1 MFFFWKTFSPK
12 KESEFVHVQFFHL
25 LLSREIFVLG
35 SHFHRYADIVISP
48 LIESSMWG
56 ELRCIRS
63 CWGIKNFLGECPK
76 PRGQT
81 QHFCLEF
88 FSFGFSSL
96 FCGLGFFQVG
106 TNLSWL
112 LRHLEKSFIGVFTT
126 AVFWESVRGTQKTL
140 RNRVGYIDGLEYV
153 VRLWCSDEVT
163 MLWADRFSWHLINW
177 SICQT
182 WFLFFSIQPRSK
194 VSKLSFRIVWWT
206 KNWATDF
213 LSIWPWFCLQE
224 RKKPL
229 VVTFVA
235 VKKSLRIL
243 LATLLMHAFLT
254 WCYNSS
260 HLK

>member
-1 MFFFWKTFSPK
+1 MYQKLLGYQYQ
-12 KESEFVHVQFFHL
+12 EF
-25 LLSREIFVLG
+25 
-35 SHFHRYADIVISP
+35 
-48 LIESSMWG
+48 
-56 ELRCIRS
+56 
-63 CWGIKNFLGECPK
+63 
-76 PRGQT
+76 PRGVPKT
-81 QHFCLEF
+81 SWTDPAFLPGV

-153 VRLWCSDEVT
+153 VRLWCIDEVA
-163 MLWADRFSWHLINW
+163 MLWADRFS
-177 SICQT
+177 
-182 WFLFFSIQPRSK
+182 FLFFSIQPRSK
-194 VSKLSFRIVWWT
+194 VSKLSFRIDGRKTEELTSNVNLTLVLLART
-206 KNWATDF
+206 KN
-213 LSIWPWFCLQE
+213 
-224 RKKPL
+224 PL

-235 VKKSLRIL
+235 VKKSSRIL